1 MATYFMFGKYSSEAL
16 RNVSE
21 KRTTKALSLI
31 KKLGGQV
38 KDVYALLGGSSDL
51 VIIVDL
57 PGTEEAMKASLS
69 LSQLTGI
76 SFTTCPSVKVEQFDK
91 LATAL

>member
-1 MATYFMFGKYSSEAL
+1 MATYFMFGKYSAESL
-16 RNVSE
+16 KGVSE
-21 KRTTKALSLI
+21 KRTTKTLSII

-38 KDVYALLGGSSDL
+38 KDVYALLGSADVVL
-51 VIIVDL
+51 IVEL
-57 PGTEEAMKASLS
+57 PGTEQAMKASLA

-76 SFTTCPSVKVEQFDK
+76 AFTTAPAIRVEEFDS